1 MVRPPPRSTRPD
13 TLFPYTTLFRS
24 SDLCIKLPVFA
35 TVLSLIVLLIGLISY
50 SRLPVR
56 EYPNIDEPVVTVQT
70 TYLGASAEIMESQ
83 VTKPLEDSLSG
94 IEGIE
99 FMTTVSRAEARS
111 EERRGGKGCGGTG

>member
-24 SDLCIKLPVFA
+24 SDLCIKRPVFA

-70 TYLGASAEIMESQ
+70 TYLGASAE
-83 VTKPLEDSLSG
+83 
-94 IEGIE
+94 
-99 FMTTVSRAEARS
+99 RS
-111 EERRGGKGCGGTG
+111 EEHTSELQSLMRISYAVFCLKKKSIHLHKTHKNTPDATVIKHKN